1 MNRKEKVFEIR
12 LEEIDTTIIKQIR
25 PVDKESSEY
34 KKLKTAIEKDG
45 QRHPITVRALSD
57 EEKEKTGAKYG
68 IIDGHHR
75 YEIAKEMSR
84 EIILAEIDSVESSP
98 ERDMIL
104 AYRLNESTIKMTTLD
119 KGKVLYELLKKYKE
133 RTGNE
138 NDKKGLAELGKEI
151 FGLGTA
157 MSYRALQKYRK
168 SIGEEIID
176 KTPKSVKEFDMGK
189 FKKEF
194 KESEKIILKTIKK
207 AGVNVRVEQ
216 VKSIDALVHKLRILR
231 KNLLMNEDVSQEL
244 ARSRENS
251 NI

>member
-57 EEKEKTGAKYG
+57 EEKEKTSEGVKYV

-84 EIILAEIDSVESSP
+84 KIILAEIDSVESSP

-119 KGKVLYELLKKYKE
+119 KGKVLS
-133 RTGNE
+133 
-138 NDKKGLAELGKEI
+138 
-151 FGLGTA
+151 F
-157 MSYRALQKYRK
+157 
-168 SIGEEIID
+168 
-176 KTPKSVKEFDMGK
+176 
-189 FKKEF
+189 
-194 KESEKIILKTIKK
+194 
-207 AGVNVRVEQ
+207 
-216 VKSIDALVHKLRILR
+216 
-231 KNLLMNEDVSQEL
+231 
-244 ARSRENS
+244 
-251 NI
+251 